1 MRTSALIF
9 AGLLGLTYGPA
20 PARAQKTTPSASNQ
34 SQSQNPDYQKRQLS
48 GTSSTGHGRNATGMQ
63 SASARQSEEASDLL
77 SATDQARNA
86 VLNYDKQ
93 DALEHVNHA
102 LAKAQEIM
110 QQKPGRVVP
119 IYDELSRYSVIGPVM
134 QSRARRDEEENQP
147 YSQQNNSTGASQPT
161 QKQTQQ
167 PGQQQSVARND
178 ERPVGV
184 EDVVGNFTSVDLDV
198 KLAQDHLM
206 AAKQALEKGDFGAA
220 DAALKAVQDGVDV
233 ASVSV
238 DLPLV
243 RARENL
249 VLARESAMSGD
260 QRETKVAL
268 RDAARALR
276 EYARFGGSHSSQASA
291 LCTQIENASSSASQ
305 TSTTSSATQIENWWN
320 QVASWTQ
327 NARS

>member
-48 GTSSTGHGRNATGMQ
+48 GTSSTGQGRNATGLQ
-63 SASARQSEEASDLL
+63 SATARQSEEASDLL

-86 VLNYDKQ
+86 ILNYDKQ

-110 QQKPGRVVP
+110 QQKPGRMVP

-134 QSRARRDEEENQP
+134 QSRNRGYEGENQE
-147 YSQQNNSTGASQPT
+147 YSQQNNSTGASQQA
-161 QKQTQQ
+161 QKQT
-167 PGQQQSVARND
+167 QQQSVARND

-184 EDVVGNFTSVDLDV
+184 QDVVGNFTSVDLDIR
-198 KLAQDHLM
+198 LAQDHLT
-206 AAKQALEKGDFGAA
+206 AAKQALEKGDFGGA

-238 DLPLV
+238 DLPLA

-249 VLARESAMSGD
+249 ILARESAMSGD

-268 RDAARALR
+268 RDAARSLR

-291 LCTQIENASSSASQ
+291 LCTQIENASNSASQ

-320 QVASWTQ
+320 QLASWTQ